1 MLLVENLFVILARE
15 SKRREVLDDSSIFVD
30 MRLIVTT
37 DKRYTFHKFE
47 PSKSDLTAI
56 NLHATWPYERPDPG
70 WAINLHRRGIAAPT
84 QAIS

>member
-1 MLLVENLFVILARE
+1 MLLMENLFVILLRE
-15 SKRREVLDDSSIFVD
+15 SKRREVLDDSGIFVG

-56 NLHATWPYERPDPG
+56 NLHATWPYEMLDPG

>member
-15 SKRREVLDDSSIFVD
+15 SKRREVLDDSGIFVG

-56 NLHATWPYERPDPG
+56 NLHAT
-70 WAINLHRRGIAAPT
+70 
-84 QAIS
+84 

>member
-15 SKRREVLDDSSIFVD
+15 SKRREVLDDSGIFVG
-30 MRLIVTT
+30 MLLIVTT

-47 PSKSDLTAI
+47 PSKSDPTAI
-56 NLHATWPYERPDPG
+56 NLHAMWPYERPDPG